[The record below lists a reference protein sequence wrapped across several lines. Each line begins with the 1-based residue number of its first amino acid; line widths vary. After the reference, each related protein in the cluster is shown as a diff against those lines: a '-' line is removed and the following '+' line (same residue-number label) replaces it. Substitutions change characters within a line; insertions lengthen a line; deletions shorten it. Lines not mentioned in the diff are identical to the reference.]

1 MENKSND
8 ATPLR
13 PEGDRILNAPMVE
26 MDLEKFIEQL
36 KSEITWKENDRNT
49 ITIFKS
55 DKLRIVLVGLKENAE
70 LKKHI
75 APGFISVQVI
85 KGQMEFTANPEG
97 IQQKAELSVGQMI
110 ALQPQ
115 IPHKIVAKQ
124 ETFFLLT
131 LAVCK

>member
-13 PEGDRILNAPMVE
+13 PEGDRILNAPLVE
-26 MDLEKFIEQL
+26 MDLNKFIEQL
-36 KSEITWKENDRNT
+36 KSEVTWKDSDRNT
-49 ITIFKS
+49 ITVFKS
-55 DKLRIVLVGLKENAE
+55 DKLRIVLIGLKPGAE
-70 LKKHI
+70 LKKHT

-85 KGQMEFTANPEG
+85 KGQIEFTADPDG
-97 IQQKAELSVGQMI
+97 VQQKADLQVGQMI

-115 IPHKIVAKQ
+115 IPHQVLAIE

>member
-26 MDLEKFIEQL
+26 MDLNKFISQL
-36 KSEITWKENDRNT
+36 KSEVTWQEGDRNT
-49 ITIFKS
+49 ITVFKS
-55 DKLRIVLVGLKENAE
+55 DKLRIVLIGLKENAE
-70 LKKHI
+70 LKKHT

-85 KGQMEFTANPEG
+85 KGNIEFIADPDGVQQAANLKP
-97 IQQKAELSVGQMI
+97 GQMI

-115 IPHKIVAKQ
+115 IPHQVTAKE

>member
-13 PEGDRILNAPMVE
+13 PEGDRLLNAPMVE
-26 MDLEKFIEQL
+26 MDLNKFIEQL
-36 KSEITWKENDRNT
+36 KSEVTWQDGDRNT
-49 ITIFKS
+49 ITVFKS
-55 DKLRIVLVGLKENAE
+55 EKLRIVLIGLKKNAE
-70 LKKHI
+70 LKKHT
-75 APGFISVQVI
+75 APGFISVQVVSGNI
-85 KGQMEFTANPEG
+85 NFTADPDG
-97 IQQKAELSVGQMI
+97 VQQSADLKTGQMI

-115 IPHKIVAKQ
+115 IPHQVLAKE

>member
-13 PEGDRILNAPMVE
+13 PEGDRILNAPLVE
-26 MDLEKFIEQL
+26 MDLNKFIEQL
-36 KSEITWKENDRNT
+36 KSEVTWKDSDRNT
-49 ITIFKS
+49 ITVFKS
-55 DKLRIVLVGLKENAE
+55 DKLRIVLIGLKPGAE
-70 LKKHI
+70 LKKHT

-85 KGQMEFTANPEG
+85 KGQMEFTADPDG
-97 IQQKAELSVGQMI
+97 VQQKADLQVGQMI

-115 IPHKIVAKQ
+115 IPHQVLAIE